1 MGAKGGLIMI
11 GAIAGD
17 IIGSPY
23 EFQPHKSV
31 EFRLFDPEC
40 RFTDDTVL
48 TVATAFSLMTDG
60 DYAENYRIFG
70 RLYPMA
76 GYGSSFKKWL
86 VGDDAAPY
94 GSWGNGSAMRV
105 SPVGF
110 LLDDEAAVLR
120 EAGRSAAVTH
130 DHPEGIKGAQAV
142 AMAVFLARG
151 GADPETLRAELTA
164 RFGYDLARTPD
175 GIRPGYGFDVSC
187 QGSVPEAL
195 VCALAAADWT
205 EAVRLAVSLGGD
217 ADTQACIA
225 GAVAQARFG
234 GVPEDVDS
242 RARGHLPDN
251 LLEIVVDFEAR
262 LAGED
267 L

>member
-1 MGAKGGLIMI
+1 MI

-23 EFQPHKSV
+23 EFQPLKTV
-31 EFRLFDPEC
+31 KFEVLTPDC

-60 DYAENYRIFG
+60 DYAQNYRIFG
-70 RLYPMA
+70 RLYPLA
-76 GYGSSFKKWL
+76 GYGGSFKQWL
-86 VGDDAAPY
+86 EKDDPQPY

-120 EAGRSAAVTH
+120 EAKRSASITH
-130 DHPEGIKGAQAV
+130 DHEEGIKGAQAV
-142 AMAVFLARG
+142 AMAVFLARQ
-151 GADPETLRAELTA
+151 GADAETLRGELTS
-164 RFGYDLARTPD
+164 RFGYDLSRTPD
-175 GIRPGYGFDVSC
+175 DVRPEYKFDVSC

-195 VCALAAADWT
+195 ICALAGSDWLET
-205 EAVRLAVSLGGD
+205 VKLAVSLGGD

-234 GVPEDVDS
+234 GIPEDIDS
-242 RARGHLPDN
+242 RVRGVLPDN
-251 LLEIVVDFEAR
+251 LLEILVDFEAR
-262 LAGED
+262 MAGEEG
-267 L
+267 

>member
-1 MGAKGGLIMI
+1 MI

-23 EFQPHKSV
+23 EFQPIKTV
-31 EFRLFDPEC
+31 DFEVFTADC

-48 TVATAFSLMTDG
+48 TAATAFSLMTDG
-60 DYAENYRIFG
+60 DYAQNYRIFG

-76 GYGSSFKKWL
+76 GYGASFKQWL
-86 VGDDAAPY
+86 AKDNPVPY

-120 EAGRSAAVTH
+120 EAERTANITH

-142 AMAVFLARG
+142 AMAVFLARQ
-151 GADPETLRAELTA
+151 GADAETLRAEITG
-164 RFGYDLARTPD
+164 RFGYDLTRTPD
-175 GIRPGYGFDVSC
+175 EIRPAYKFDVSC

-195 VCALAAADWT
+195 ICALAGNHWL
-205 EAVRLAVSLGGD
+205 EAVKLAVSLGGD

-234 GVPEDVDS
+234 GIPEDMDS
-242 RARGHLPDN
+242 RARGALPDN

-262 LAGED
+262 LAGEEG
-267 L
+267 

>member
-1 MGAKGGLIMI
+1 MI

-23 EFQPHKSV
+23 EARPIKSTK
-31 EFRLFDPEC
+31 FPILGPGC

-60 DYAENYRIFG
+60 DYAKNYRLCG
-70 RLYPMA
+70 RLYPLA
-76 GYGSSFKKWL
+76 GYGKSFHEWL
-86 VGDDAAPY
+86 TLDDPQPY
-94 GSWGNGSAMRV
+94 GSWGNGSAMRA

-110 LLDDEAAVLR
+110 MLDDEVDVLR
-120 EAGRSAAVTH
+120 EAARSAAVTH

-142 AMAVFLARG
+142 ALAVLLARR
-151 GADPETLRAELTA
+151 GAEPSDLRAEIA
-164 RFGYDLARTPD
+164 ERFGYDMARTSAA
-175 GIRPGYGFDVSC
+175 IRPRYRFDISC

-195 VCALAAADWT
+195 ICACEADVWLD
-205 EAVRLAVSLGGD
+205 AVRLAVSLGGD

-234 GVPEDVDS
+234 GIPADIDQAVRLMLPED
-242 RARGHLPDN
+242 
-251 LLEIVVDFEAR
+251 LLEIVLDFETR
-262 LAGED
+262 LASGAS
-267 L
+267 